1 MEGVL
6 PVITGLNT
14 ELALEYSETSEI
26 FYALLGD
33 FHSDIE
39 KHCEIFCRAMR
50 EDDIETFAKEMHTLK
65 SSSRM
70 IGAIALSATAAEL
83 ERYAVE
89 ADWRSIRLRTPALIV
104 QYRSYLPI
112 LEPYA
117 KKKIEKTE
125 TISREEL
132 KEKCLELISALE
144 AFDLDGAQAVVDF
157 LSACQMD
164 EQQDA
169 AFFAL
174 KSAVEEVEYD
184 VAEELAQKLMD
195 C

>member
-1 MEGVL
+1 MEQTL
-6 PVITGLNT
+6 PDITGLDT
-14 ELALEYSETSEI
+14 VLALEYSEQPEI
-26 FYALLGD
+26 FFALLGD
-33 FHSDIE
+33 FYEDIE

-50 EDDIETFAKEMHTLK
+50 EENLNEFSKEMHSLK

-70 IGAIALSATAAEL
+70 IGAIALSETAAEL
-83 ERYAVE
+83 EKYAGE
-89 ADWRSIRLRTPALIV
+89 GDWRSIRLRTPALIV

-117 KKKIEKTE
+117 KKAIEKTQNI
-125 TISREEL
+125 TQDEL
-132 KEKCLELISALE
+132 KERCVELISALNC
-144 AFDLDGAQAVVDF
+144 FDLDGAQSIIDQ
-157 LSACQMD
+157 LSACRLNH
-164 EQQDA
+164 EQDA

-174 KSAVEEVEYD
+174 KAAVSEVEYD